1 MAKLQSTTLA
11 ITISKLCK
19 DSDTP
24 IELLTA
30 ETLEQIEAVVAQ
42 LVHESGAGTVV
53 IESKIS
59 TE

>member
-19 DSDTP
+19 DGDTQ

-30 ETLEQIEAVVAQ
+30 DTLEQIEAVVAQ
-42 LVHESGAGTVV
+42 LVNESGAGTVV